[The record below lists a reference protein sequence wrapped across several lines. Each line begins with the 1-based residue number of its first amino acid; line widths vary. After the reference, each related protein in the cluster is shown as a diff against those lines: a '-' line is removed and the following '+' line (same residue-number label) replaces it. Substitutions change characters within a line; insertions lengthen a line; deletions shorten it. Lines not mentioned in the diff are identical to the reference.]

1 MVPAQGEG
9 GLAAPKGTGGEAPF
23 DHSAAAFA
31 LIAEL
36 PVKTG
41 IETDKIVDAIMRKLD
56 RGHEL
61 QELRSALLRKLP
73 RKVGDLTGLYLSRLH
88 KIGSDQGSDQ
98 QPDAVQPVLTDAHP
112 FVPNT
117 YGECVTCGLLEAN
130 ARHRVAAAVSAA

>member
-1 MVPAQGEG
+1 
-9 GLAAPKGTGGEAPF
+9 LATPKGTGGGAPL
-23 DHSAAAFA
+23 DHGAAAFA

-41 IETDKIVDAIMRKLD
+41 IETEKIVDAIVRKLG

-88 KIGSDQGSDQ
+88 KIGSDQDSDQ
-98 QPDAVQPVLTDAHP
+98 QPVPAQPVPANAHA